1 MLVKTTKLMNHIFDT
16 LKSIIEEYNSEK
28 GLNLLSKNL
37 VIIFF
42 DKIVKLLHVALMHPR
57 DYTVDSLQ
65 KFLFE
70 EHRVA

>member
-1 MLVKTTKLMNHIFDT
+1 MNHIFDT